1 MKHVYKY
8 DRSDD
13 ENQKKFLEKELK
25 PGRIILATNLAGRGT
40 DFKLTKETEQNGGLH
55 SLFTYFPRNTRVLK
69 QVNIKFNLKQKKI

>member
-1 MKHVYKY
+1 MNNVHKY

-13 ENQKKFLEKELK
+13 ENQKKFLENEVK

-69 QVNIKFNLKQKKI
+69 QVIIIVRSYN